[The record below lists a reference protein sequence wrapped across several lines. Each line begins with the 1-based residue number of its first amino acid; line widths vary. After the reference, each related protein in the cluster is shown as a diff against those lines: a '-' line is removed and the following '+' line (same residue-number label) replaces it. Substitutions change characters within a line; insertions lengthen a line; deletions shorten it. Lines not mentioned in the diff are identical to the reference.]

1 MRQDEREKTSK
12 TDDRGILT
20 PRDSLDALHKAK
32 ALRERLT
39 DSLAKDDIR
48 ND

>member
-1 MRQDEREKTSK
+1 MREKRQSK
-12 TDDRGILT
+12 KDDRGILT

-39 DSLAKDDIR
+39 DILAKDDIR